1 MFDTTAFFQELDRRR
16 AALAQMRRDV
26 ELKEA
31 ELRGMEHAARFM
43 VPSEQ
48 TTVVVEEASGE
59 IDSKREGMRI
69 SQKWRVVLMQ
79 LASAYPSDL
88 PLDEIK
94 RNAMAAGADVNENTL
109 RAQMAT
115 YANAGYVERMRAGRF
130 RLTQSG
136 ADAIGYPFNLADRMN
151 GMSPQQMRD
160 TGIIPQHAVVV
171 GESQTALIPLENSA
185 VLTETNNAN
194 MEDAE

>member
-1 MFDTTAFFQELDRRR
+1 
-16 AALAQMRRDV
+16 
-26 ELKEA
+26 
-31 ELRGMEHAARFM
+31 M